1 MLEIIILIFLTRH
14 IGELAVRKGLP
25 PTRWKWITVGYWF
38 LFEFMGAIIGILAFG
53 NENFLGLM
61 LFSVAC
67 AFGGYLLVKYRLE
80 KLPDNNMDDDI
91 NRIGSDQLR
100 P

>member
-1 MLEIIILIFLTRH
+1 MLEIIFLIFLTRS
-14 IGELAVRKGLP
+14 IGVLATRKGLP
-25 PTRWKWITVGYWF
+25 PTKWKWITVGYWF
-38 LFEFMGAIIGILAFG
+38 LFEFFGAIFG
-53 NENFLGLM
+53 VLSFGQENVLGLM

-67 AFGGYLLVKYRLE
+67 AFGGYLLVKYKLE

-91 NRIGSDQLR
+91 NRIGSNQLR